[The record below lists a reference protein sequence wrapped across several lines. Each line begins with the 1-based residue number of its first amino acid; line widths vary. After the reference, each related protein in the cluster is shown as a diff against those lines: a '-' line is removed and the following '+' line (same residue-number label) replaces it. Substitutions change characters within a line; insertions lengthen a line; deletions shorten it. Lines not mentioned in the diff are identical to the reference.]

1 MPAGYGSQQE
11 IDELA
16 NQARERAKS
25 GDLSGA
31 MSAMQQART
40 ASEGVVDTRFGA
52 GSDPRDMPGYS
63 GRMTKA
69 ESELQMRRDV
79 LPEEQKYKSAGLQVG
94 AGRSTLQADRYAGQA
109 QEAYGQQLGTRQY
122 TSDQLARME
131 ARARGEGTSL
141 SELALADALAQSRA
155 QASSMAAGARGGPG
169 AQAAA
174 LRAAMYANA
183 AAGQNAG
190 AELAGAKVREQLGY
204 EASLQQAAAAQRQAD
219 LAARGQ
225 GLGAEAGMA
234 GLSADQYKAMLA
246 AQMQYE
252 KDRQQGALGLL
263 GIGTTQRGQDIQR
276 AMAEQQA
283 EIEKRGQ
290 EFGMASSIVG
300 SLMQAGGAGAAAKIT
315 KGGCF
320 PGDCEVLTAE
330 GPVALASIEGKV
342 VRLATADGGFAE
354 SVVKNFGEHKVV
366 VIKTETGLEIET
378 TDAHAWPVVR
388 DQAITQVNTPDV
400 VGAMLVGANG
410 KLHPVVSVEP
420 TGKTAVVFCP
430 TGLKGAAVVLGNGIL
445 TATYPE

>member
-1 MPAGYGSQQE
+1 MPKGELGTKDYKPPTDGTDPNSGYTGKVAPGFKPGSQSQDMLKPSAAMTPEE
-11 IDELA
+11 I
-16 NQARERAKS
+16 
-25 GDLSGA
+25 
-31 MSAMQQART
+31 
-40 ASEGVVDTRFGA
+40 
-52 GSDPRDMPGYS
+52 
-63 GRMTKA
+63 
-69 ESELQMRRDV
+69 ELQMRRDL
-79 LPEEQKYKSAGLQVG
+79 LPSEGSYKSKGLQYG
-94 AGRSTLQADRYAGQA
+94 ASQAAQQATRYGSQA

-122 TSDQLARME
+122 TNEQLARME

-204 EASLQQAAAAQRQAD
+204 EAALQQAAAAQRQAD

-300 SLMQAGGAGAAAKIT
+300 SLMQAGGGAAAAKI
-315 KGGCF
+315 KAGCF
-320 PGDCEVLTAE
+320 PGDCEVLSAD
-330 GPVALASIEGKV
+330 GPVALAGVEGKS
-342 VRLATADGGFAE
+342 VRLATADGGFAA